1 MTAGFVEGLPLANP
15 QQQGEVIYGE
25 IYLAYANWIG
35 TNQTL
40 NPVINPTV
48 RKTDDGK
55 PFSIEERGLK
65 GKRLV
70 M

>member
-1 MTAGFVEGLPLANP
+1 MANP

-40 NPVINPTV
+40 NLVINPTV

-55 PFSIEERGLK
+55 PFSIEGMGLK